1 MLSMLLEKAEKEGNE
16 KLYKIITRLSPVAW
30 RHINLYGNYEFS
42 KELTLLD
49 LQKIIDQMI
58 AGF

>member
-1 MLSMLLEKAEKEGNE
+1 MLLEKAEKEGNE